1 MNTKI
6 STKKAILSSLG
17 ALIILIVSQI
27 AAELVASCFVLL
39 HLPMG
44 ICNIIAG
51 ILYLFFAY
59 IIIKQYTRK
68 LLKRNLESMNIRP
81 IHFDLKW
88 ILVAFLLPISI
99 TIVYLLLPGEFVPTN
114 TPSSTLFATL
124 SAGIF
129 HSGIAAGIVEEL
141 VFRGIILNL
150 LKERWNK
157 TVAILIPSLI
167 FGLVHIIGMKFT
179 LLSCFLVIASG
190 TLVGIMFSLISLTK
204 ESIWNSAIVHVL
216 WNIII
221 IGGFLTISES
231 SSSNSL
237 FHYVIDSKNF
247 ALTGGE
253 FGIESSVIAVIGYC
267 IVICL
272 CTLSNLQI
280 HHKNSK

>member
-1 MNTKI
+1 
-6 STKKAILSSLG
+6 
-17 ALIILIVSQI
+17 
-27 AAELVASCFVLL
+27 
-39 HLPMG
+39 
-44 ICNIIAG
+44 
-51 ILYLFFAY
+51 
-59 IIIKQYTRK
+59 
-68 LLKRNLESMNIRP
+68 MNIRP